1 MAGGN
6 ILIMLTGSSL
16 SAEKRLKQLKTLIAT
31 ERSSA
36 DGTHTDKSDFSP
48 V

>member
-16 SAEKRLKQLKTLIAT
+16 SAEKRLKQLKTLIAA